1 METSGDAGSEYGMV
15 SGFYRNLSLGLVL
28 LALGRAQ
35 HPSLSG

>member
-1 METSGDAGSEYGMV
+1 MKTYGNTGSEYGTQN
-15 SGFYRNLSLGLVL
+15 GLNGSLLLALVL